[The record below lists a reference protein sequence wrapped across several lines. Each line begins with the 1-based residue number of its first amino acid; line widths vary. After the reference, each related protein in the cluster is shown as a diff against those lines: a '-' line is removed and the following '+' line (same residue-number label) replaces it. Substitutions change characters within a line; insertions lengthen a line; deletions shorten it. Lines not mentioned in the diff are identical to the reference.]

1 MKNKLL
7 LSSALVGS
15 LAITGV
21 ASAQTTI
28 SGSLDLSYKTISNSG
43 GANSVTKETDSGFGR
58 ESQINIAN
66 KGKLSN
72 GMDYAAGFSL
82 EFDGKSGATTGDAT
96 SATTVG
102 AATQGNIQRIS
113 RENIFID
120 VISGNTTLSVGMD
133 HLNNMS
139 FSSAPRVAQNASTT
153 VANAQLVTAAT
164 GDVAAS
170 NTSGGV
176 AYQFYPGATSLGAS
190 NYMGIGVQQV
200 TPFGV
205 ITGQYFPRANAQQ
218 AGNDG
223 VARGSAKDA
232 YELHYRGDLGVKGLT
247 ANVGYNVVN
256 HATASATQNEK
267 QKGLAY
273 GLGYNFGQF
282 AIGAQRNK
290 TDNGL
295 AGAST
300 AKIDTKST
308 ELGATFAATK
318 DISLGI
324 THVKTEG
331 TFRATTAM
339 AADEKIVSGTI
350 GYNLGAVTLSATYA
364 ELKDARGVS
373 GNDSEIVLVRAG
385 TRF

>member
-15 LAITGV
+15 LAITGL

-28 SGSLDLSYKTISNSG
+28 SGSLDLSYKTISNKGSI
-43 GANSVTKETDSGFGR
+43 TKETDAGFGR
-58 ESQINIAN
+58 ETQINIAN

-82 EFDGKSGATTGDAT
+82 EFDGKSGAASGADAT
-96 SATTVG
+96 SA
-102 AATQGNIQRIS
+102 QSNLQRAS
-113 RENIFID
+113 RENVFID
-120 VISGNTTLSVGMD
+120 VISGTTTLSVGTD

-139 FSSAPRVAQNASTT
+139 FSSAPRVAQHAATTAAS
-153 VANAQLVTAAT
+153 AQLVTSSTA
-164 GDVAAS
+164 DVAAS
-170 NTSGGV
+170 NTSGGT

-200 TPFGV
+200 TPFGT
-205 ITGQYFPRANAQQ
+205 ITGQYFPRASAQQ

-223 VARGSAKDA
+223 VARVAAKDA

-247 ANVGYNVVN
+247 ANAGYNVVN

-267 QKGLAY
+267 QKGIAY
-273 GLGYNFGQF
+273 GIGYNFGQF
-282 AIGAQRNK
+282 AVGANINK
-290 TDNGL
+290 TDTGVV
-295 AGAST
+295 GAST
-300 AKIDTKST
+300 AKIDTKAT

-324 THVKTEG
+324 THIKTEG
-331 TFRATTAM
+331 TIRQTAAM
-339 AADEKIVSGTI
+339 ATDEKIVSGTI
-350 GYNLGAVTLSATYA
+350 GYNLGAVALSATYA
-364 ELKDARGVS
+364 EIQDARGVS
-373 GNDSEIVLVRAG
+373 GNDSDIVLIRAG

>member
-15 LAITGV
+15 LAITGL

-43 GANSVTKETDSGFGR
+43 ALTKQTDAGFGR
-58 ESQINIAN
+58 ETQINIAN

-82 EFDGKSGATTGDAT
+82 EFDGKSGAAMGVSNDGPNAGS
-96 SATTVG
+96 SA
-102 AATQGNIQRIS
+102 QSNIQRIS
-113 RENIFID
+113 RENMFID
-120 VISGNTTLSVGMD
+120 VISGTTTLSVGMD

-139 FSSAPRVAQNASTT
+139 FSSAPRVAQHASTT
-153 VANAQLVTAAT
+153 AASAQLITDAN

-170 NTSGGV
+170 STSGGV
-176 AYQFYPGATSLGAS
+176 AYQFYPGVASLGAS
-190 NYMGIGVQQV
+190 NYMGLGIQQV
-200 TPFGV
+200 TPFGT
-205 ITGQYFPRANAQQ
+205 ITGQYFPKASAQQ

-223 VARGSAKDA
+223 IAKTDVKDA

-247 ANVGYNVVN
+247 ANAGYNVVN
-256 HATASATQNEK
+256 HAAASTTQSEK
-267 QKGLAY
+267 QKGVAY
-273 GLGYNFGQF
+273 GVGYNFGQF
-282 AIGAQRNK
+282 AVGAQRNK
-290 TDNGL
+290 TDNGN
-295 AGAST
+295 AT
-300 AKIDTKST
+300 AATRIDTKST

-318 DISLGI
+318 DISIGV

-331 TFRATTAM
+331 NFYHASP
-339 AADEKIVSGTI
+339 ADEKVVSGTI
-350 GYNLGAVTLSATYA
+350 GYNLGAVSLSATYA
-364 ELKDARGVS
+364 DLQDARGIA
-373 GNDSEIVLVRAG
+373 GNDSEIVLIRAG

>member
-28 SGSLDLSYKTISNSG
+28 TGSLDLSYKTISNKGSI
-43 GANSVTKETDSGFGR
+43 TKQTDAGFGR
-58 ESQINIAN
+58 ESQINLAN

-82 EFDGKSGATTGDAT
+82 EFDGKSGGNTAANDA
-96 SATTVG
+96 S
-102 AATQGNIQRIS
+102 TQANIQRIS

-120 VISGNTTLSVGMD
+120 VISGKTTLSVGMD

-139 FSSAPRVAQNASTT
+139 FSSAPRVAQNAATT
-153 VANAQLVTAAT
+153 AASAQLNPADT
-164 GDVAAS
+164 DVSAS
-170 NTSGGV
+170 ATSGGT
-176 AYQFYPGATSLGAS
+176 AYQFYPGAASLGSS
-190 NYMGIGVQQV
+190 NYMGLGIQQV
-200 TPFGV
+200 TPFGT
-205 ITGQYFPRANAQQ
+205 ITGQYFPKASSQQ

-223 VARGSAKDA
+223 IARTAVKDA

-247 ANVGYNVVN
+247 ANAGYNVIN
-256 HATASATQNEK
+256 HATASSTQSEK
-267 QKGLAY
+267 QKGVAY

-282 AIGAQRNK
+282 AVGAQRNK
-290 TDNGL
+290 TDNGN
-295 AGAST
+295 ATT
-300 AKIDTKST
+300 ATKVDTKST
-308 ELGATFAATK
+308 ELGVTFAATK

-324 THVKTEG
+324 THVKTNG
-331 TFRATTAM
+331 NFYHAM
-339 AADEKIVSGTI
+339 PSDEKIVSGTI

-364 ELKDARGVS
+364 EIQDARGVAN
-373 GNDSEIVLVRAG
+373 NDSDIVLVRAG

>member
-28 SGSLDLSYKTISNSG
+28 SGSLDLSYKTISNA
-43 GANSVTKETDSGFGR
+43 GAITKQTDSGFGR

-82 EFDGKSGATTGDAT
+82 EFDGKSGAVGDNNVAT
-96 SATTVG
+96 SGG
-102 AATQGNIQRIS
+102 ASQGNIQRIS
-113 RENIFID
+113 RENVFID
-120 VISGNTTLSVGMD
+120 VISGTTTLSVGTD

-139 FSSAPRVAQNASTT
+139 FSSAPRVAQHAATT
-153 VANAQLVTAAT
+153 VASAQLITDGNGDLAA
-164 GDVAAS
+164 GPL
-170 NTSGGV
+170 SGGT
-176 AYQFYPGATSLGAS
+176 AYQFYPGAASLGAS
-190 NYMGIGVQQV
+190 NYMGLGIQQV
-200 TPFGV
+200 TPFGT
-205 ITGQYFPRANAQQ
+205 ITGQYFPKASSQQ

-223 VARGSAKDA
+223 VARVSALDA

-247 ANVGYNVVN
+247 ANAGYNVVN

-267 QKGLAY
+267 QKGIAY
-273 GLGYNFGQF
+273 GIGYNFGQF
-282 AIGAQRNK
+282 AVGANINK
-290 TDNGL
+290 TDNGVV
-295 AGAST
+295 GAST
-300 AKIDTKST
+300 SKIDTKAT

-331 TFRATTAM
+331 TFRSTTAM

-364 ELKDARGVS
+364 EIQDARGVS
-373 GNDSEIVLVRAG
+373 GNDSDIVLVRAG

>member
-28 SGSLDLSYKTISNSG
+28 TGSLDLSYKTISNAGSL
-43 GANSVTKETDSGFGR
+43 TKQTDSGFGR

-82 EFDGKSGATTGDAT
+82 EFDGKSGAAQGISDSTANAGS
-96 SATTVG
+96 SAQT
-102 AATQGNIQRIS
+102 NIQRIS
-113 RENIFID
+113 RENMFID
-120 VISGNTTLSVGMD
+120 VISGKTTFSVGMD

-139 FSSAPRVAQNASTT
+139 FSSAPRVAQNAGTT
-153 VANAQLVTAAT
+153 AASAQLVTSGSA
-164 GDVAAS
+164 DVSAS

-176 AYQFYPGATSLGAS
+176 AYQFYPGATSLAS
-190 NYMGIGVQQV
+190 SNFMGIGVQQV
-200 TPFGV
+200 TPFGT
-205 ITGQYFPRANAQQ
+205 ITGQYFPRASAQQ
-218 AGNDG
+218 ASNDG
-223 VARGSAKDA
+223 VARVNAKDA
-232 YELHYRGDLGVKGLT
+232 YELHYRGDLGVKGLS
-247 ANVGYNVVN
+247 ANIGYNVVN
-256 HATASATQNEK
+256 NATASATQDEK
-267 QKGLAY
+267 QKGVAY

-290 TDNGL
+290 SDNGVN
-295 AGAST
+295 GAST
-300 AKIDTKST
+300 TKVDTKST

-331 TFRATTAM
+331 TIRQTTAM
-339 AADEKIVSGTI
+339 ATDEKIVSGTI
-350 GYNLGAVTLSATYA
+350 GYNLGAVTLSATYG
-364 ELKDARGVS
+364 EIQDARGVR
-373 GNDSEIVLVRAG
+373 GNDSDIVLIRAG

>member
-15 LAITGV
+15 LAITGL

-43 GANSVTKETDSGFGR
+43 ALTKQTDAGFGR
-58 ESQINIAN
+58 ETQINIAN

-82 EFDGKSGATTGDAT
+82 EFDGKSGAAMGLSTDGPNAGS
-96 SATTVG
+96 SA
-102 AATQGNIQRIS
+102 QSNIQRIS

-139 FSSAPRVAQNASTT
+139 FSSAPRVAQHASTT
-153 VANAQLVTAAT
+153 AASAQLITT
-164 GDVAAS
+164 GNGDVAAS
-170 NTSGGV
+170 DTSGGV

-190 NYMGIGVQQV
+190 NYMGLGIQQV
-200 TPFGV
+200 TPIGT
-205 ITGQYFPRANAQQ
+205 ITGQYFPKASAQQ

-223 VARGSAKDA
+223 VARVSALDA

-256 HATASATQNEK
+256 NASVSTTQSEK
-267 QKGLAY
+267 QKGIAY
-273 GLGYNFGQF
+273 GLGYNLGQ
-282 AIGAQRNK
+282 ISVGAQINK
-290 TDNGL
+290 TDNGVTD
-295 AGAST
+295 GT
-300 AKIDTKST
+300 NTKIDTKST

-318 DISLGI
+318 DISLGV

-331 TFRATTAM
+331 TIRQTASMAT
-339 AADEKIVSGTI
+339 DEKIVSGTI
-350 GYNLGAVTLSATYA
+350 GYNLGAVALSATYA
-364 ELKDARGVS
+364 EIRDARGVS
-373 GNDSEIVLVRAG
+373 GNDSDIVLIRAG

>member
-15 LAITGV
+15 LAITGL

-43 GANSVTKETDSGFGR
+43 TMTKETDAGFGR

-82 EFDGKSGATTGDAT
+82 EFDGRSGAAGPLNDTA
-96 SATTVG
+96 V
-102 AATQGNIQRIS
+102 QGNIQRVS

-120 VISGNTTLSVGMD
+120 VISGTTTLSVGMD

-139 FSSAPRVAQNASTT
+139 FSAAPRVAQHASTT
-153 VANAQLVTAAT
+153 VGNAQLVTGASNI
-164 GDVAAS
+164 DVAAS
-170 NTSGGV
+170 ATSGGV

-190 NYMGIGVQQV
+190 NYMGLGVQQV
-200 TPFGV
+200 TPFGT
-205 ITGQYFPRANAQQ
+205 ITGQYFPRASSVQ

-223 VARGSAKDA
+223 VARVAAKDA
-232 YELHYRGDLGVKGLT
+232 YELHYRGDLGVKGLS
-247 ANVGYNVVN
+247 ANVGYNAVN
-256 HATASATQNEK
+256 HATATTTQSEK
-267 QKGLAY
+267 QKGVAY
-273 GLGYNFGQF
+273 GVGYNFGQF
-282 AIGAQRNK
+282 AVGAQRNK
-290 TDNGL
+290 TDNGN
-295 AGAST
+295 ATT
-300 AKIDTKST
+300 ATKVDTKST

-318 DISLGI
+318 EISLGI
-324 THVKTEG
+324 THVKTDG
-331 TFRATTAM
+331 NFYHAM
-339 AADEKIVSGTI
+339 PADEKIVSGTI

-364 ELKDARGVS
+364 EIQDARGIS
-373 GNDSEIVLVRAG
+373 GNDSDIVLVRAG